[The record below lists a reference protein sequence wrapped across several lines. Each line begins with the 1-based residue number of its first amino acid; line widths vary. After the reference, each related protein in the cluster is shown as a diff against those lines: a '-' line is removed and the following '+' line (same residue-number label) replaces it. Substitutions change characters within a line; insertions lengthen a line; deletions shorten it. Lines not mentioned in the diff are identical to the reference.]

1 MALQVKSKNIKYT
14 ITKKQKTKTSN
25 DRSDYDD
32 HNDYFCDNC
41 MSTYCRC
48 DDIDKEAG
56 FIRDYETKNEES
68 MGKYVCKYCYKLPL
82 KCKCM

>member
-1 MALQVKSKNIKYT
+1 
-14 ITKKQKTKTSN
+14 
-25 DRSDYDD
+25 
-32 HNDYFCDNC
+32 

-48 DDIDKEAG
+48 DEIEKEAG
-56 FIRDYETKNEES
+56 FIRNYETKHEES

>member
-14 ITKKQKTKTSN
+14 ITKKQKTKTSI
-25 DRSDYDD
+25 DVSD

-48 DDIDKEAG
+48 DDIEKDAG
-56 FIRDYETKNEES
+56 FICDYETKNEES
-68 MGKYVCKYCYKLPL
+68 VGKYVCKYCYKLPL